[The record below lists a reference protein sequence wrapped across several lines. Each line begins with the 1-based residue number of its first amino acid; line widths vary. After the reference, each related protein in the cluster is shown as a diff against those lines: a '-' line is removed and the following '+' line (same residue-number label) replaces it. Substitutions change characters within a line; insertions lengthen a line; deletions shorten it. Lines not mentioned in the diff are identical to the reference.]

1 MFYLSFQLGEKIS
14 VNFEFC
20 ECKHREPLPSLRSL
34 CWKILCLSGFQ
45 ENSPLCWT
53 IQGSN
58 TDLDW
63 FLHIELKKAKIYVTR
78 IIDVFSCLFTI
89 SVYHNFQ
96 DQVPVQWKYW
106 VLTLFLTLEQILTNW
121 HQLAYSIGQ
130 KYFPAWKITN
140 INVRMPFFHEYHFIL

>member
-63 FLHIELKKAKIYVTR
+63 FLHIELKKQKFTLSIVYDRTRTVRPNVRPKWTEQVRPNVRSSCTRSSVRPFWQKMAIFAKICNFFVK
-78 IIDVFSCLFTI
+78 TI
-89 SVYHNFQ
+89 RCNPNHF
-96 DQVPVQWKYW
+96 
-106 VLTLFLTLEQILTNW
+106 FLPNE
-121 HQLAYSIGQ
+121 
-130 KYFPAWKITN
+130 
-140 INVRMPFFHEYHFIL
+140 M